1 METAPDPRGLLII
14 PFMTVIGTLAAMIP
28 AWLIQKK
35 DVVRS
40 LE

>member
-35 DVVRS
+35 DVVGN
-40 LE
+40 L